1 MAIDLRDLERLI
13 ADKDFKGVR
22 AELSVLQDA
31 DIALFMEEL
40 QREHVVMVFRSLPK
54 DRAAE
59 IFSYLSSDMQ
69 QYIVEAI
76 TDQEVS
82 SIINDLYLDDAAD
95 FLEEMPA

>member
-59 IFSYLSSDMQ
+59 IFSLFIQRHAAVYCRSDHGPR
-69 QYIVEAI
+69 
-76 TDQEVS
+76 S
-82 SIINDLYLDDAAD
+82 KLHH
-95 FLEEMPA
+95 